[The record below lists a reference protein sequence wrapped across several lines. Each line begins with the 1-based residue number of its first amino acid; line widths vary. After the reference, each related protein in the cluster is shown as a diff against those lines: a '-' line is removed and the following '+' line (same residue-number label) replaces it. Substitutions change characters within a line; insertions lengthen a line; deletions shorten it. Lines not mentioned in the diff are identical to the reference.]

1 MTDPISVLVVGLG
14 GYGEVYLSALLD
26 EEGKRRSTMVGAVDP
41 DPGRC
46 TRLGELEAR
55 GVPLFSSMEEFYR
68 GGSSELAVI

>member
-41 DPGRC
+41 DPGR
-46 TRLGELEAR
+46 APSVPPP
-55 GVPLFSSMEEFYR
+55 GV
-68 GGSSELAVI
+68 